1 VTETHCDICR
11 KFIDYH
17 TYSLR
22 PKITQSRIHTRTTNL
37 NKDLY
42 RFVVLGWVTSYSRL
56 SYFRTEGVGGSA
68 ANQISFGDLTPQVV
82 DVNLSIKQNRKVCP
96 EQDAKL
102 IWWKLK
108 GTYCCSNSG
117 LTVAH
122 PSASFSLRGDMHE
135 KSVCHDQHYCSSAMP
150 FWSFCLATRDGDD
163 RGVFCIL
170 QRPALFRPSL

>member
-1 VTETHCDICR
+1 M
-11 KFIDYH
+11 
-17 TYSLR
+17 
-22 PKITQSRIHTRTTNL
+22 

-102 IWWKLK
+102 I
-108 GTYCCSNSG
+108 
-117 LTVAH
+117 
-122 PSASFSLRGDMHE
+122 
-135 KSVCHDQHYCSSAMP
+135 
-150 FWSFCLATRDGDD
+150 
-163 RGVFCIL
+163 
-170 QRPALFRPSL
+170 